1 MICKQCNKEFFE
13 KYSEWSNGDFCSKSC
28 ARKFTNSLVKGTKI
42 VKCITCGKEIE
53 ADKRTSP
60 IYCKCDD
67 CKKKKPIKK
76 EKIIILCKNCNIEI
90 SRWNNSTGYCLK
102 CYFKLKTKNTYNNYI
117 FRWKQGIENGLQGAT
132 KISNYIRKYL
142 FEKYNNKCM
151 RCGWD
156 EINKYTNKIPLEV
169 EHIDGNWK
177 NNKEENLELICPNC
191 HSLTKTYK
199 GGNRGKGRPR
209 KTVSL

>member
-1 MICKQCNKEFFE
+1 
-13 KYSEWSNGDFCSKSC
+13 
-28 ARKFTNSLVKGTKI
+28 
-42 VKCITCGKEIE
+42 
-53 ADKRTSP
+53 
-60 IYCKCDD
+60 
-67 CKKKKPIKK
+67 
-76 EKIIILCKNCNIEI
+76 
-90 SRWNNSTGYCLK
+90 
-102 CYFKLKTKNTYNNYI
+102 
-117 FRWKQGIENGLQGAT
+117 
-132 KISNYIRKYL
+132 
-142 FEKYNNKCM
+142 M